1 MSENPAP
8 PTDAIADPAALQRA
22 LAEKTLLIQSIRQ
35 ELIRS
40 QITVL
45 ELQDTVLQ
53 KETDKADAVSILGQ
67 AEHALEGKINYIV
80 ELDRL
85 LNERLAALAATATA
99 AEAGNAERDR
109 IIQDLV
115 HKLDLAN
122 REAGAAHGLASNY
135 ARDLSHAQEALKRA
149 AQRIAELE
157 QGR

>member
-1 MSENPAP
+1 MSSAASSSRPAP
-8 PTDAIADPAALQRA
+8 SDPAALERA
-22 LAEKTLLIQSIRQ
+22 LAEQTRLIQEIRG

-80 ELDRL
+80 ELDRV
-85 LNERLAALAATATA
+85 LNERLAGLRAELAAAQTGIAD
-99 AEAGNAERDR
+99 RDR

-115 HKLDLAN
+115 QKLDTAN
-122 REAGAAHGLASNY
+122 RELGAAHAMAGNY
-135 ARDLSHAQEALKRA
+135 LRDLTHAQEALRLSRA
-149 AQRIAELE
+149 P
-157 QGR
+157 GS

>member
-1 MSENPAP
+1 MSSAASSSRPAP
-8 PTDAIADPAALQRA
+8 SDPAALERA
-22 LAEKTLLIQSIRQ
+22 LAEQTRLIQEIRG

-80 ELDRL
+80 ELDRV
-85 LNERLAALAATATA
+85 LNERLAGLRTELAAAQTGIAD
-99 AEAGNAERDR
+99 RDR

-115 HKLDLAN
+115 QKLDTAN
-122 REAGAAHGLASNY
+122 RELGAAHAMAGNY
-135 ARDLSHAQEALKRA
+135 LRDLTHAQEALRLSRA
-149 AQRIAELE
+149 P
-157 QGR
+157 GS

>member
-1 MSENPAP
+1 MSSAASSSRPAP
-8 PTDAIADPAALQRA
+8 SDPAALERA
-22 LAEKTLLIQSIRQ
+22 LAEQTRLIQEIRG

-80 ELDRL
+80 ELDRV
-85 LNERLAALAATATA
+85 LNERLAGLRAELAAAQTGIAD
-99 AEAGNAERDR
+99 RDR

-115 HKLDLAN
+115 QKLDTAN
-122 REAGAAHGLASNY
+122 RELGAAHAMAGNY
-135 ARDLSHAQEALKRA
+135 LRDLTHAQEALRQARA
-149 AQRIAELE
+149 P
-157 QGR
+157 GS

>member
-1 MSENPAP
+1 MSSAAPSSRPAP
-8 PTDAIADPAALQRA
+8 SDPAALQRA
-22 LAEKTLLIQSIRQ
+22 LDDKTRLIQEIRE

-80 ELDRL
+80 ELDRV
-85 LNERLAALAATATA
+85 LNEQLAAVRAELAAAR
-99 AEAGNAERDR
+99 AGLADRDR

-115 HKLDLAN
+115 QKLDAAN
-122 REAGAAHGLASNY
+122 RELGAAHTMAGNY
-135 ARDLSHAQEALKRA
+135 LRDLTHAQEALRQAQQQLA
-149 AQRIAELE
+149 ARKP
-157 QGR
+157 GS